1 MFIRIGTPALRTQT
15 RPGVLTSLTPTLRRI
30 AADDPDRPAIVGR
43 DAHLTYGELH
53 TESRRISAALRGML
67 ASIPSTSGADG
78 HSTHPPIVGICLSA
92 AFDTARAVVAV
103 EAGDRILTV
112 VDAQWPVALQMQS
125 IVTSGMAA
133 IITDVPHLRHAL
145 RASGWPG
152 LVFDLADLLDDGS
165 SAPEAPTDDAPTV
178 GPPID
183 TPFLLLT
190 SSGTT
195 GAPKAFLKTQAQY
208 AANIEVSREHL
219 GAHDGV
225 ATFAPGP
232 MSYSLTLY
240 TLFEVIATGGQLHF
254 ADSLDEL
261 WLTSRVHDE
270 RITRLVTIP
279 AAVTTLVDAALRHP
293 GRYDGIELIVTGG
306 AALSAST
313 RADVAEALPHARS
326 IGYFGTGELGF
337 IGDDRAGDEAIRL
350 YPQVEACV
358 RGDDGDDLAPGEL
371 GSLWVRSPSCSTD
384 YLPKTSTTSLTDAD
398 GWASVHDQGRLRG
411 RDFTFVG
418 RRGDVVT
425 TGGHTLALD
434 DVERAFD
441 GMPGLSA
448 CCAITES
455 DERLG
460 TRIALVVEGV
470 APPAAELR
478 RWAKQHLAPASV
490 PRRWYALSEL
500 PRTSGGKI
508 RRAAVADLVALGKER
523 A

>member
-1 MFIRIGTPALRTQT
+1 MLH
-15 RPGVLTSLTPTLRRI
+15 RI

-53 TESRRISAALRGML
+53 AESRRISATLESQLMMAATTDHPHLPSAL
-67 ASIPSTSGADG
+67 
-78 HSTHPPIVGICLSA
+78 PPIVAICLS
-92 AFDTARAVVAV
+92 TAVDIARISVAV
-103 EAGDRILTV
+103 EAGPRILTV
-112 VDAQWPVALQMQS
+112 IDERWPTALQMRL
-125 IVTSGMAA
+125 IAA
-133 IITDVPHLRHAL
+133 TGATALITDAPALKTAL
-145 RASGWPG
+145 RASGWRGPV
-152 LVFDLADLLDDGS
+152 LRLADL
-165 SAPEAPTDDAPTV
+165 APTTPNAAEPEVPADDA
-178 GPPID
+178 
-183 TPFLLLT
+183 PFLLLT

-195 GAPKAFLKTQAQY
+195 GAPKAFLKTRAQY
-208 AANIEVSREHL
+208 AANIEVSREYL
-219 GAHDGV
+219 GADDRV
-225 ATFAPGP
+225 TTFAPGP

-240 TLFEVIATGGQLHF
+240 TLFEVLATGGQLHV

-279 AAVTTLVDAALRHP
+279 AAVTALVDAAPRHP

-313 RADVAEALPHARS
+313 RTGVTRALPHARTIS
-326 IGYFGTGELGF
+326 YFGTGELGF

-350 YPQVEACV
+350 YPQVEARV

-384 YLPKTSTTSLTDAD
+384 YLPGTTPTVLTDAD
-398 GWASVHDQGRLRG
+398 GWASVHDQGRLRD

-418 RRGDVVT
+418 RRGDVVS
-425 TGGHTLALD
+425 TGGHTVALD
-434 DVERAFD
+434 EVDRAFE

-448 CCAITES
+448 CCAIAES

-460 TRIALVVEGV
+460 TRIALVTEGV
-470 APPAAELR
+470 GPPAAELR

-490 PRRWYALSEL
+490 PRRWYALPEL